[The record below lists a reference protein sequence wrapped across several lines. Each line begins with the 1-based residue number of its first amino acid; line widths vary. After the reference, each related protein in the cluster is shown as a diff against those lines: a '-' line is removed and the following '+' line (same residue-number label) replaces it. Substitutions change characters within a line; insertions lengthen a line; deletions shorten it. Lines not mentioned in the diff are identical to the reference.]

1 MSTAVQGIGVGERQH
16 NVETPPPSRN
26 RRRLVPYLLLVP
38 GMAWLAVFFLAPI
51 LTLVSTS
58 TQTRPAGAEI
68 GTFRQTFRF
77 ANYPE
82 TLSEYATVFGRSFL
96 YALIAT
102 VLALAISYPLA
113 YAIAFRA
120 GRWRN
125 VLLVLVVAPFFV
137 SFLLRTIAW
146 KQILAD
152 DAWVAD
158 ILRFLNLIGPQTHII
173 NSAPAV
179 VIGITYNFLPFMIL
193 PIYASLERVDQRLI
207 EASGDLYA
215 SGLTTLRRVTI
226 PLSMPGVVAGTLLTF
241 IPAAGDY
248 VNSALLGNRNTTMV
262 GNVIDSRF
270 LRLVDYPTAA
280 VLSVT
285 LMASI
290 LVLVSLY
297 IRRAGTEELV

>member
-102 VLALAISYPLA
+102 ILALAISYPLA

-120 GRWRN
+120 GRWR
-125 VLLVLVVAPFFV
+125 
-137 SFLLRTIAW
+137 
-146 KQILAD
+146 K
-152 DAWVAD
+152 
-158 ILRFLNLIGPQTHII
+158 
-173 NSAPAV
+173 
-179 VIGITYNFLPFMIL
+179 
-193 PIYASLERVDQRLI
+193 
-207 EASGDLYA
+207 
-215 SGLTTLRRVTI
+215 
-226 PLSMPGVVAGTLLTF
+226 
-241 IPAAGDY
+241 PAA
-248 VNSALLGNRNTTMV
+248 SPR
-262 GNVIDSRF
+262 
-270 LRLVDYPTAA
+270 
-280 VLSVT
+280 
-285 LMASI
+285 
-290 LVLVSLY
+290 
-297 IRRAGTEELV
+297 